1 MENIKSMKSIP
12 INIVAEI
19 LGKSPQFVR
28 IGLQQQTL
36 PIGSAVKMSTEWCYH
51 VSYELLKNYIGIER
65 INDYEKT
72 KIKN

>member
-12 INIVAEI
+12 INVVADI
-19 LGKSPQFVR
+19 IGKSPQFVR
-28 IGLQQQTL
+28 IGLQQKSL

-65 INDYEKT
+65 IENYEKES
-72 KIKN
+72 IKN